1 MRWRNNHLLILLRNR
16 SDTKSPFAFPP
27 HVVELVVNRYS
38 GWRRRHL
45 QSKSEPFGTRI
56 ESFFIALCV
65 AIGDLDG
72 RPFSVSKIASYMR
85 VPRATVM
92 RRLERLQWGLV
103 RRHGHHYF
111 MQPKTLN
118 SLIGLQNYQKTRCK
132 LKRAMDELSI
142 LDTQTD

>member
-1 MRWRNNHLLILLRNR
+1 MPREEWEVICRLMIDLMRDVHGAYA
-16 SDTKSPFAFPP
+16 P
-27 HVVELVVNRYS
+27 
-38 GWRRRHL
+38 
-45 QSKSEPFGTRI
+45 KSEPFGTRI
-56 ESFFIALCV
+56 EAFFIALCV

-92 RRLERLQWGLV
+92 RRLERLQEWGLV

-118 SLIGLQNYQKTRCK
+118 SLIASTTT
-132 LKRAMDELSI
+132 KR
-142 LDTQTD
+142 LDAN